1 MAVVWEFEKYASM
14 WKALEDE
21 HQQLLNRAL
30 ADEHDGAEYVWVSP
44 WAACSATGTPTHI
57 RYEFD
62 LARMTQTNMFTGY
75 KRRIRCISIRAGGSA

>member
-30 ADEHDGAEYVWVSP
+30 ADEHDVADYVWVSP
-44 WAACSATGTPTHI
+44 WNPDTGTPTHI